1 MEFSSEDILFLNYNI
16 PQEYQIQLYFTANF
30 LKMNFLKKDHYHYRL
45 MMNPKLYFD
54 LNPGVIFK
62 KYPHY
67 VKSIDFMHQNFIS
80 FQ

>member
-16 PQEYQIQLYFTANF
+16 PQEYQIQLYFTVNF
-30 LKMNFLKKDHYHYRL
+30 LKMNLLKKDHYHYRL

-62 KYPHY
+62 NYPHY
-67 VKSIDFMHQNFIS
+67 VKSIEFINQNFKN